1 MKNKKVFVCQNC
13 GASYPKWMGQCLECR
28 SWNAIEEEVLTASP
42 AKASSAGAGVSFDP
56 VLLRD
61 VPLDKDDRITT
72 NIGELDL
79 VLGGGLVRGSMVLVG
94 GDPGIGKSTLLL
106 QAAAQLDAKVLY
118 ISGEE
123 SMRQTKMR
131 ADRLG
136 IKSEKLFIACES
148 DIEAI
153 IATSEKMKPDV
164 LVVDSIQTVSSPSV
178 SSAPGSVTQVREATG
193 RLMNLA
199 KTRGISVF
207 IVGHVTKSGTIAG
220 PKLLEHMVDTVLYFE
235 GDSSKMYRVL
245 RAVKNRFGSTNEI
258 GVFEMTNT
266 GLRDVKNPSE
276 LFLDGS
282 SNSVIFP
289 VMEGTRTVLLEI
301 QCLVSPSSFNNP
313 RRMAMGIDY
322 NKLVLLI
329 AILEKRTGISLY
341 QHDVYLNVVGGFEVD
356 EPAVD
361 LAILM
366 AMANGFHNKEL
377 PQSMVVLG
385 EVGLTGEIR
394 AVSHIQ
400 QRINEAARMGIA
412 KAVIPKA
419 NLARVDRPEGLT
431 VIGLEHIDE
440 LVRYFS

>member
-1 MKNKKVFVCQNC
+1 
-13 GASYPKWMGQCLECR
+13 MGQCLECR
-28 SWNAIEEEVLTASP
+28 SWNSIEEEIMTASP
-42 AKASSAGAGVSFDP
+42 VMATSRSAGTSFDP

-72 NIGELDL
+72 NIEELDL

-106 QAAAQLDAKVLY
+106 QAASQLDAKVLY

-136 IKSEKLFIACES
+136 IHSEKLFIACES
-148 DIEAI
+148 DIESM
-153 IATSEKMKPDV
+153 IATCEKMKPDV
-164 LVVDSIQTVSSPSV
+164 LIVDSIQTVSSPTI

-199 KTRGISVF
+199 KTRGISIF

-289 VMEGTRTVLLEI
+289 VMEGSRTVLLEI

-341 QHDVYLNVVGGFEVD
+341 QHDVYVNVVGGFEVD

-361 LAILM
+361 LAIIM

-400 QRINEAARMGIA
+400 QRINEASRMGIA
-412 KAVIPKA
+412 KAIIPKA
-419 NLARVDRPEGLT
+419 NLGRVDRPEGLT

-440 LVRYFS
+440 LVRYFG